1 VERLI
6 LARHAESEFSARG
19 SVNGDPVVEGGGL
32 TERGREQARALGAL
46 LADDELDLCAYTEF
60 ARTRETAEL
69 ALAGREVPR
78 LVVPELNDI
87 RFGSFEGGLL
97 ADYRRWAHAHDPTA
111 DCPGGGESRV
121 GAATRFARGYRVLLA
136 RPEVTILAVAHG
148 LPVRY
153 LLSALVEEDPVA
165 VVDPVQ
171 HAEPH
176 RVSRSQLE
184 RAVTRLERWC
194 ERPAWA
200 A

>member
-6 LARHAESEFSARG
+6 VVRHAESEFSASG
-19 SVNGDPVVEGGGL
+19 AVNGDPRVAGGGL
-32 TERGREQARALGAL
+32 TARGRAQARALAEL

-69 ALAGREVPR
+69 AVAGRDVPTI
-78 LVVPELNDI
+78 VVPELNDI
-87 RFGSFEGGLL
+87 RFGSFEGRHLD
-97 ADYRRWAHAHDPTA
+97 DYRVWARANDPTA
-111 DCPGGGESRV
+111 VCPGGGDSRV
-121 GAATRFARGYRVLLA
+121 GAAARFARGYRVLLA
-136 RPEVTILAVAHG
+136 RPEETILAVTHG

-153 LLSALVEEDPVA
+153 LLSALLEQDPSA

-176 RVSRSQLE
+176 RVSRRQLE
-184 RAVTRLERWC
+184 RGVARLERWC